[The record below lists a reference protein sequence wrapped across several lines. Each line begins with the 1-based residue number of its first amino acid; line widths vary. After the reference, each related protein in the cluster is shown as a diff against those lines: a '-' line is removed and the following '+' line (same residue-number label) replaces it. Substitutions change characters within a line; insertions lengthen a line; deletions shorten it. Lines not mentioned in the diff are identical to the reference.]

1 MANMYDHITEMTCA
15 VQVPC
20 YNAITD
26 VMEDGLALIF
36 LENADIQAQLDEM
49 ADEIIGLYEDAQ

>member
-1 MANMYDHITEMTCA
+1 M
-15 VQVPC
+15 PC